1 MNRDVTQLELTAEL
15 AGRVATI
22 CGLLMTTRG
31 DTVATVF
38 GCVWAV
44 GVGGRIFTNCIELL
58 FRIGLPTIF

>member
-1 MNRDVTQLELTAEL
+1 MELTAEFV
-15 AGRVATI
+15 GRVATM

-38 GCVWAV
+38 GWVWAV

-58 FRIGLPTIF
+58 FRIGLPTKF